1 MPEEPEADDTPAGE
15 SAEDPEPDSEVD
27 ADDEWEPTEE
37 QLQRLAAAL
46 ANLDEPSLK
55 RALTTMREQSRL
67 ELAQQLNLSKA
78 TMHLGDALV
87 PLARRKIVTANAPR
101 RMAAAFALAE
111 QTNEETIAALGDR
124 SEDPT
129 RADMLEILPGVI
141 EHQGLPLVTLMLA
154 SYAASDAKCQA
165 VCSELLDDDE
175 RFALPD
181 TPEIDAEFLA
191 EPTGIETFTATRMTP
206 RRPRSERPARR
217 PRRPSARPRRAGARR
232 PPARRPHASRPST
245 GPSRSGRTRPDRR
258 ARLRSMAALVAWPS
272 RLAE

>member
-191 EPTGIETFTATRMTP
+191 EPTGIETFTRDADDPAQAAKRAARKEAKAAKRAAEAS
-206 RRPRSERPARR
+206 RREA
-217 PRRPSARPRRAGARR
+217 AAGAQA
-232 PPARRPHASRPST
+232 ARKSAQHRAKQKRPHAS
-245 GPSRSGRTRPDRR
+245 
-258 ARLRSMAALVAWPS
+258 
-272 RLAE
+272 